1 MKIIL
6 LSIGACLLAA
16 ESSLAFSPRVQFI
29 LFIAGILFIGIPHGA
44 ADLLVATKNSTD
56 TQSFSP
62 AKFHLKYLVQLATFA
77 MLFWVFPVDANF
89 VFLILAACH
98 FGETDLAAFDNTSLA
113 GKCLMIIY
121 GILIL
126 AVILL
131 PHFETLEP
139 LFALFKSGRDSGDLI
154 QFVDRYRYELLSLI
168 GALFLISL
176 GWYIRVY
183 SFNFKQLSVFLAE
196 YLTLLIILFFLP
208 MILGFT
214 FYFVLWHSLFSLRNI
229 IRYLRGSGSVSLRS
243 IVRQITVYSL
253 ISFAGFLIF
262 GCTGILFLSTDS
274 IIAYVF
280 LALAVLTAPHVQVM
294 HKMYKRIKTQRF
306 SGQHVHLSKPLLS

>member
-6 LSIGACLLAA
+6 LSIGACLLAV
-16 ESSLAFSPRVQFI
+16 ETSFTFSPGVQFV
-29 LFIAGILFIGIPHGA
+29 LFIAGILFLGIPHGA

-62 AKFHLKYLVQLATFA
+62 AKFHLKYLVQLGTFA
-77 MLFWVFPVDANF
+77 LLFWLFPVAANF
-89 VFLILAACH
+89 VFMILAAYH
-98 FGETDLAAFDNTSLA
+98 FGETDLVDFDSTSIA
-113 GKCLMIIY
+113 GKCLIILY

-131 PHFETLEP
+131 PHFETLKP
-139 LFALFKSGRDSGDLI
+139 IFALFESGRNNGNLI
-154 QFVDRYRYELLSLI
+154 QFVDTHRYELLSLI
-168 GALFLISL
+168 GVMFLTSL
-176 GWYIRVY
+176 GCYGRIY
-183 SFNFKQLSVFLAE
+183 SFNYKLLAVFLAE
-196 YLTLLIILFFLP
+196 YLTLLVILFFLP

-229 IRYLRGSGSVSLRS
+229 IRYLRNGCAISLHS
-243 IVRQITVYSL
+243 IVKQIAVYSL

-262 GCTGILFLSTDS
+262 GCTGLLFLSNDS

-280 LALAVLTAPHVQVM
+280 LALAVLTAPHMQVM